1 MDALSERQFDLLA
14 RMSAL
19 DPPVRIMGGYAED
32 APLAGTSTRP
42 HVDIDWL
49 LPRHE
54 QELRLGQAKKLGF
67 QAFEVRGEP
76 APHQPFYLHG
86 RDGDLELEIG
96 IVARTTEGS
105 GSGSDGLPSRSAASL
120 PRRLPDQAAAQFNGT
135 FEYPPVEIDG
145 VAVCPASPLA
155 LSGCPPPAEGAVLPR
170 AFR

>member
-96 IVARTTEGS
+96 IVDEDDRGIWVRV
-105 GSGSDGLPSRSAASL
+105 G
-120 PRRLPDQAAAQFNGT
+120 RLA
-135 FEYPPVEIDG
+135 FEIGGKP
-145 VAVCPASPLA
+145 
-155 LSGCPPPAEGAVLPR
+155 PPPASGSSCCPIQWHLRVSTRRDRWRCRLPGL
-170 AFR
+170 ATCSIWMPSAG